1 MNKHTIPMV
10 WFCMGLY
17 GGFKKSF
24 DIYIDIDY
32 DFDFPFNR
40 ILIITLGMFYNVH
53 CTVCSTFGH

>member
-1 MNKHTIPMV
+1 MV